1 MKTTTYTGDRRHK
14 PAEQLRSC
22 PVKVRFT
29 DEEFEAFYRGAV
41 MSTDGAVGPFVRECA
56 ELGLRM
62 KQQAQDRLMA
72 EISGQQH
79 DVSGAERELMVQ
91 AMQDLIRAGIA
102 ANAKHQPKA
111 A

>member
-1 MKTTTYTGDRRHK
+1 MTDRRHK

-29 DEEFEAFYRGAV
+29 DDEYEAFYRGAQ

-56 ELGLRM
+56 ELGLKM
-62 KQQAQDRLMA
+62 KQQAQDRLLA
-72 EISGQQH
+72 ELSGHQSAQDDNVH
-79 DVSGAERELMVQ
+79 QSLMIQ
-91 AMQDLIRAGIA
+91 AMQELIRAGIA
-102 ANAKHQPKA
+102 ANHKHQSQA